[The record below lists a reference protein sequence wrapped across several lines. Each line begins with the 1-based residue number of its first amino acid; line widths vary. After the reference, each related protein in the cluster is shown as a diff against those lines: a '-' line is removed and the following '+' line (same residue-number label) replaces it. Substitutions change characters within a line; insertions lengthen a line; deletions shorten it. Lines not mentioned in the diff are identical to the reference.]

1 MAATKTV
8 LRVTNNRAIIR
19 VVGTAASDTA
29 TISLATDLVGSGDAL
44 TSGGTPTAII
54 SKVKTSTANHVHI
67 TRNSVNVATFFGSD
81 VIEESDWVLTD
92 QPTHDIVVTFNGG
105 AGMVLIEIT
114 KISGYSPKF
123 ETASF
128 GAYDNPAVVGS

>member
-8 LRVTNNRAIIR
+8 LRVNNNRAIIR

-81 VIEESDWVLTD
+81 VIDESDWVLTD

-105 AGMVLIEIT
+105 AGMVLIEIA

>member
-19 VVGTAASDTA
+19 VVGTAGGDTA
-29 TISLATDLVGSGDAL
+29 TIALATDLVGSGDAL

-54 SKVKTSTANHVHI
+54 SKVKTSSANHIHI
-67 TRNSVNVATFFGSD
+67 TRNSVNVGTFYGSD
-81 VIEESDWVLTD
+81 VIDESDWVLTD
-92 QPTHDIVVTFNGG
+92 QPTSDIVVTFNGG

>member
-81 VIEESDWVLTD
+81 VIDESDWVLTD

>member
-8 LRVTNNRAIIR
+8 LRVNNNRAVIR
-19 VVGTAASDTA
+19 VVGTAASDTS

-54 SKVKTSTANHVHI
+54 SKVKTSSANHVHI
-67 TRNSVNVATFFGSD
+67 TRNSVNVGTFFGSD
-81 VIEESDWVLTD
+81 VIEESYWVLTD

-114 KISGYSPKF
+114 KVSGYSPKF
-123 ETASF
+123 EAASF
-128 GAYDNPAVVGS
+128 GGNDNIAAVGS